1 MKQRIAKLAVAIGLA
16 VLLLFVALLAMAWAS
31 EPPQPTSTIIAD
43 NAAIAVPP
51 AGIPPAMAGIPHQQ
65 EASSLPVINDI
76 VGATYDPDTD
86 ELVVIGQLIGTLP
99 TMDYNYIQDNLLAAM
114 RAVHSTPEYPGVT
127 IGTTPSPDPS
137 YQLVEYFGNI
147 TDTHYGY
154 VFFEA
159 DRILKAYSL
168 GKDNLHQ
175 TDPFTSS
182 VPGYQ
187 SFFDRWIALK
197 DTGPY
202 PISQRFWFSPTL
214 NLRTAPGDAHGI
226 VFSNTVVNLNWAYIA
241 SSNTSSESTQAANEF
256 VNHFNANYDLYAA
269 EQAAKGNYALQE
281 LPQLF
286 KLCGIAHWAQSDIV
300 RLNADGINGPWL
312 ANYPIPYATTPL
324 TTPTASRTAQ
334 FNVGGIT
341 YTVVMS
347 GGVGTGPPATEV
359 PEALAAT
366 IADDVINSRPEGSF
380 AWTSGGHPDVSP
392 TGIRASSAT
401 LVGMAFRMSENL
413 ASNSS
418 FEAGPASAPWIQ
430 YSSGSYELITSGAG
444 NVGSYGAY
452 MGNYNNAIEHIYQDV
467 AIPASAVSPRLSYY
481 WVMFSN
487 EPTSLGASTIDTR
500 ATDVPPF
507 ITVQQPEML
516 DVEPLPRQ
524 PADSGTV
531 STQPDDIDPAA
542 AKDFMYVQ
550 ILDTNNNVLQTLQII
565 SNDDTRNVWQ
575 SAGFSLDA
583 YKGQTIRVRFRVTN
597 NASNPT
603 GFYVDDVTLDT
614 LNAYSPSFVYL
625 PIILRS
631 YVTP

>member
-1 MKQRIAKLAVAIGLA
+1 M
-16 VLLLFVALLAMAWAS
+16 LLLFAALLAMAWAGES
-31 EPPQPTSTIIAD
+31 PQPTSPTMAD
-43 NAAIAVPP
+43 NAAVAVPP

-86 ELVVIGQLIGTLP
+86 ELVVIGQLTGTLP

-137 YQLVEYFGNI
+137 YQLVEYFGSI
-147 TDTHYGY
+147 TETHYGY

-159 DRILKAYSL
+159 DRLLKTYSL
-168 GKDNLHQ
+168 GKDNLNP
-175 TDPFTSS
+175 TVPFTSS

-187 SFFDRWIALK
+187 SFFDRWVALK

-241 SSNTSSESTQAANEF
+241 GSNTSPESTQAANEF
-256 VNHFNANYDLYAA
+256 VAHFNANYDLYAA

-286 KLCGIAHWAQSDIV
+286 KLYGIAYWAQSDIV

-312 ANYPIPYATTPL
+312 ASYPIPRATTPL

-341 YTVVMS
+341 YTVVIS
-347 GGVGTGPPATEV
+347 GGVGTNPPATEV

-366 IADDVINSRPEGSF
+366 IADNVIDDRPTGSF
-380 AWTSGGHPDVSP
+380 AWPSCNNPDVCC
-392 TGIRASSAT
+392 TGCECPSNPT
-401 LVGMAFRMSENL
+401 LVGMAFRISENL
-413 ASNSS
+413 ANNSS
-418 FEAGPASAPWIQ
+418 FEDGPGSAPWVQ
-430 YSSGSYELITSGAG
+430 YSSGTYELIACGTGH
-444 NVGSYGAY
+444 VGSCLAY
-452 MGNYNNAIEHIYQDV
+452 LGDYDNAIEHIYQDI
-467 AIPASAVSPRLSYY
+467 AIPASAVSPRLGYY
-481 WVMFSN
+481 WVMFSS
-487 EPTSLGASTIDTR
+487 EPTSLGVGAMDTR
-500 ATDVPPF
+500 AVAVPPF
-507 ITVQQPEML
+507 ITVRQPETL
-516 DVEPLPRQ
+516 DVAPPPRQ

-531 STQPDDIDPAA
+531 PIQPGDITPTAA
-542 AKDFMYVQ
+542 NDFMYVQ
-550 ILDTNNNVLQTLQII
+550 ILDTNNNVLQTLQAI
-565 SNDDTRNVWQ
+565 SNDDTRGVWQ
-575 SAGFSLDA
+575 WAGFPMDA

-597 NASNPT
+597 DASNPT
-603 GFYVDDVTLDT
+603 AFHVDDVTLDT
-614 LNAYSPSFVYL
+614 FNAHSPSCIYL